1 MLKQQMGFG
10 GDSTCGASVRRL
22 ITMSVNLSPKPYAGG
37 ILQLREER
45 SEEILAEIANT
56 GLGDALFFRISPELK
71 HRVSPVEGVLPKTAY
86 AGWFQAEPDFRAMFR
101 ATAVR
106 PDARNE

>member
-1 MLKQQMGFG
+1 
-10 GDSTCGASVRRL
+10 
-22 ITMSVNLSPKPYAGG
+22 MSVNLSPKPYAGG
-37 ILQLREER
+37 ILQLREAR

-71 HRVSPVEGVLPKTAY
+71 HRVSPVEGIVPKTAY
-86 AGWFQAEPDFRAMFR
+86 AGWFQAELDFRAMFR